1 MEDKQRI
8 VNSGKL
14 THAAGFSSFPIAVVD
29 LLKKQKKT
37 KQFLCSHV
45 VFQAPT
51 LSDAMYT

>member
-29 LLKKQKKT
+29 LLKKNKKQ

>member
-29 LLKKQKKT
+29 LLKKKK
-37 KQFLCSHV
+37 KQNSFSAL
-45 VFQAPT
+45 
-51 LSDAMYT
+51 M